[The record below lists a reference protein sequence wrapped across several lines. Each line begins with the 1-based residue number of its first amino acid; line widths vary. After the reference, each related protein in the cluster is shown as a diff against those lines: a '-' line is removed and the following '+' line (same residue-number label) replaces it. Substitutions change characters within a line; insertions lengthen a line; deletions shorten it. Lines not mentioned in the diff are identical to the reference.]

1 MTILRMTLRIFAAV
15 LAVAILLGLAVR
27 ATAREQTQPEAK
39 ATAATPGEPPKT
51 PVVPEAEKKRTN
63 PVPDVP
69 EAIESGKSLY
79 TSQCAMCHG
88 ATGDGRGDL
97 AVSMKWKVGPFNTAA
112 WQGKRTDGEIFYIM
126 SQGHGDMPAEK
137 RLVDQN
143 KWEIVRYVRTL
154 GPVAAPAPPKK

>member
-1 MTILRMTLRIFAAV
+1 MTILRTTLRILFMV
-15 LAVAILLGLAVR
+15 LAVGVLLGLAVR
-27 ATAREQTQPEAK
+27 ATAEQ
-39 ATAATPGEPPKT
+39 PPSGDLPK
-51 PVVPEAEKKRTN
+51 PLVVPQAEKNRTN

-69 EAIESGKSLY
+69 EAIASGKALY

-97 AVSMKWKVGPFNTAA
+97 AVSMKWKIVPFNTAA
-112 WQGKRTDGEIFYIM
+112 WQGKRTDGELFYIM

-154 GPVAAPAPPKK
+154 GSAAAPAPAKK